1 VIKRIVYGL
10 LLLIALWP
18 SIKLVERRWAYYTAP
33 NDSGEAKRAYEI
45 SQYVLEKDPS
55 WIPDELVFSYAGWY
69 YLNGG
74 SPILINPDYP
84 PLGKYMVGLSQ
95 RYFSNEKFLTLFF
108 GLLSFF
114 TFFLFANLFFKNN
127 LLVFFP
133 LILFFREKLF
143 LEQLIYIPLFEIF
156 GLPFLLLSFYFF
168 IKGQQRESFFWVSSF
183 FLGVLWGIKPW
194 MLTTPLVASW
204 LTYLLWQRD
213 FVKLVKWLVSLS
225 VAFLVIIFS
234 YARLLLDGWSFYRV
248 LSIQKWIMW
257 YHQSK
262 ITEFGMIWPFIYL
275 KRWYVWWGD
284 KTFLLVDQWNFWW
297 PIMTSLTLIL
307 SGLIFSRRWK
317 NNSMVTI
324 VCLWVVFDL
333 VLLSFG
339 TINVRY
345 LFYLL
350 PFIYLLGSYF
360 INIKIF
366 K

>member
-1 VIKRIVYGL
+1 
-10 LLLIALWP
+10 
-18 SIKLVERRWAYYTAP
+18 
-33 NDSGEAKRAYEI
+33 
-45 SQYVLEKDPS
+45 
-55 WIPDELVFSYAGWY
+55 
-69 YLNGG
+69 
-74 SPILINPDYP
+74 
-84 PLGKYMVGLSQ
+84 
-95 RYFSNEKFLTLFF
+95 
-108 GLLSFF
+108 
-114 TFFLFANLFFKNN
+114 
-127 LLVFFP
+127 
-133 LILFFREKLF
+133 